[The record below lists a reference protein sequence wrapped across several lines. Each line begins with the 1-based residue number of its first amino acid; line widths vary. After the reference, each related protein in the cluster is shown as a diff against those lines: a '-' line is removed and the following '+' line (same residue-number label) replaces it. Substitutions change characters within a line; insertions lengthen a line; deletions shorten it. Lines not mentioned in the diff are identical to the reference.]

1 MAIISPARAASEPT
15 NRKDHEFEGGISLFL
30 SGEHRELL
38 AGIMLP
44 KRVKSGTYLLWE
56 GEDAQNLYYIRSGRV
71 KLRKTTEEGKDLILS
86 LMQKGDLIG
95 EMAHGGNVA
104 YSFSAEVIEDAEVGV
119 LPWKDL
125 ERLLA
130 ANGSLAFPFMNWLGH
145 MNRVTQSKIRDL
157 LLFGKQGA
165 LASTLIRLGN
175 SFGIPCEDG
184 IVLDIKLTNTE
195 IADMIGTARESVN
208 RMLSAYKDEGVID
221 IREGRIVI
229 LRLECLR
236 KICNCSACPLE
247 ICRM

>member
-1 MAIISPARAASEPT
+1 MAINCPAKNVNEPMK
-15 NRKDHEFEGGISLFL
+15 RKDHEFEGGISLFL
-30 SGEHRELL
+30 SAEHRDLL
-38 AGIMLP
+38 SGIMLP
-44 KRVKSGTYLLWE
+44 KRVKAGSYLFWE
-56 GEDAQNLYYIRSGRV
+56 GDDASRLYYIRSGRV

-95 EMAHGGNVA
+95 EMACGGMVA
-104 YSFSAEVIEDAEVGV
+104 YGFSAEVIEDAEIGV
-119 LPWKDL
+119 LPWNEL

-175 SFGIPCEDG
+175 SFGVSTSEG
-184 IVLDIKLTNTE
+184 IFIDIKLTNNE
-195 IADMIGTARESVN
+195 LADMIGTARESVN
-208 RMLSAYKDEGVID
+208 RMLASLKDEGTIELRD
-221 IREGRIVI
+221 GKIVI
-229 LRLECLR
+229 RRLENLR
-236 KICNCSACPLE
+236 SICNCSACPLD